1 MTDLRSPASGWPM
14 NLADFCATF
23 EPPHF
28 VVDRLLQRGGLYSL
42 TGKIGSGKTAI
53 ALNLAASVALGTT
66 FGGRLTTRGKVL
78 YLAGGEITS
87 DVTARWA
94 AQRTACAG
102 STPGGE
108 ERVSLV
114 PGRFDLAKNF
124 ENLRLEVAA
133 MGGVDLVI
141 VDNASAFFPITP
153 TGSGWPNWSD
163 ATVLRRLSKLDGH
176 PCVVATCY
184 RPRIEVGFDGHLKC
198 SKRKQSDV
206 VRLAPASRPTFWTP
220 DIEPIDF
227 KLESVSDGPILD
239 SRGRSV
245 PTVIAVAAEA
255 ADQGSVSV
263 QRRS

>member
-1 MTDLRSPASGWPM
+1 MIELGSPPDVGWPM

-42 TGKIGSGKTAI
+42 TGKIASGKTAI
-53 ALNLAASVALGTT
+53 ALNLAASVALGAP

-87 DVTARWA
+87 DVTARLV

-102 STPGGE
+102 STPGFE

-114 PGRFDLAKNF
+114 PGRFDLAKNC

-153 TGSGWPNWSD
+153 TGSGWPSWSD
-163 ATVLRRLSKLDGH
+163 ATVLRRLTKLDGH

-184 RPRIEVGFDGHLKC
+184 RPRPKVGFDGHLRC
-198 SKRKQSDV
+198 SKRKKSDV
-206 VRLAPASRPTFWTP
+206 VRLAPASGPTFWMP
-220 DIEPIDF
+220 DVEPLDF
-227 KLESVSDGPILD
+227 KLVLIDDGPLCD
-239 SRGRSV
+239 SKGRPV
-245 PTVIAVAAEA
+245 PTVVAIAVAAAGVE
-255 ADQGSVSV
+255 
-263 QRRS
+263 